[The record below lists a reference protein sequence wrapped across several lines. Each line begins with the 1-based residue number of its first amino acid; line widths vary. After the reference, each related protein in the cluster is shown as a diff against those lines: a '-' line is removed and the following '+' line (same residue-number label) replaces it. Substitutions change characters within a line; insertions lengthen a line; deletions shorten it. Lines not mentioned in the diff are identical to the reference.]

1 MSRPQHSR
9 QARPVRRRDAEST
22 RAALLSAASE
32 LFAARGFEGTTTRD
46 VGARAGVD
54 PALIARYFGGKT
66 QLYVA
71 TLHAEGGDQTP
82 ADLLHPERVR
92 ELLERT
98 DRPGG
103 PGPVLAAAVRPH
115 DDEAT
120 QAVTRAALQA
130 RLVVPLRERLERAG
144 SADPGLRAEVAAA
157 AVVGVLLARRAGAL
171 GRLASADRDDVAG
184 VLGDLLA
191 ALAPVPEA
199 HQTGAA
205 PRSRGERTHEPE
217 VLR

>member
-1 MSRPQHSR
+1 MSQSQRSRP
-9 QARPVRRRDAEST
+9 ARPEPVRRRDAGST

-32 LFAARGFEGTTTRD
+32 LFTARGFEGTTTRD

-82 ADLLHPERVR
+82 ADLLRPERVR

-98 DRPGG
+98 DRPAG

-157 AVVGVLLARRAGAL
+157 AVVGGLLARRAGAL
-171 GRLASADRDDVAG
+171 GRLASADQDDVAG
-184 VLGDLLA
+184 
-191 ALAPVPEA
+191 
-199 HQTGAA
+199 A
-205 PRSRGERTHEPE
+205 PRGPPGAPGAGPPAPPTGGGPRPPRRRPPP
-217 VLR
+217 